1 MSWLVSLLGRV
12 AGDVWSTIAADWPYL
27 SLSVIAAAAVP
38 VYLGTDRLSGWLSQR
53 RWLAIG
59 AAVLLATATPFC
71 SCGTTAIVL
80 GMLATRT
87 PWAPI
92 VAFMVASPLTSPEEL
107 LLSAGLF
114 GWPFALIFFTGSIV
128 LGFAAGAVTD
138 LLERVGW
145 LAGQAR
151 MSAGKCG
158 TCPGSGTCCASGT
171 SPGSGMFPGSGTSPG
186 SGHAVDA
193 APPAGRGSEPAAVR
207 TGIAAR
213 LRVADLAHELR
224 GPGRRLAVYFLGYS
238 AIGYL
243 LIELL
248 PTGSLTGLL
257 SGHSP
262 ASIALAA
269 ALGVPVYITT
279 EASLPMVA
287 ALIHGGLGFGP
298 AMAFLVT
305 GAGTSIGAI
314 TGAFVIARARVIA
327 LVVTLL
333 FAGALVIGGV
343 AGVILG

>member
-1 MSWLVSLLGRV
+1 MTDLLGRV
-12 AGDVWSTIAADWPYL
+12 TGDVWSTMAADWPYL
-27 SLSVIAAAAVP
+27 LLSILAAAMVP
-38 VYLGTDRLSGWLSQR
+38 VYIGTGRLSGWLSRR

-59 AAVLLATATPFC
+59 AAVLLATLTPFC

-114 GWPFALIFFTGSIV
+114 GWPFALTFFTGTIA
-128 LGFAAGAVTD
+128 LGLAAGGVTS
-138 LLERVGW
+138 LLERTRW
-145 LAGQAR
+145 LCCQAR
-151 MSAGKCG
+151 MLRDARPQG
-158 TCPGSGTCCASGT
+158 TCPAPGCA
-171 SPGSGMFPGSGTSPG
+171 
-186 SGHAVDA
+186 
-193 APPAGRGSEPAAVR
+193 PAPAAAAAACSAGPAAR
-207 TGIAAR
+207 SGIAAR
-213 LRVADLAHELR
+213 LRLPELAGQLR
-224 GPGRRLAVYFLGYS
+224 GAGLRLALYFLGYT

-248 PTGSLTGLL
+248 PTGFLTSLL
-257 SGHSP
+257 SGHSA

-269 ALGVPVYITT
+269 LLGIPVYITT
-279 EASLPMVA
+279 EGSLPMVA
-287 ALIHGGLGFGP
+287 ALIQGGLGLGP

-327 LVVTLL
+327 LVVALL
-333 FAGALVIGGV
+333 FAGALVLGGLTGAV
-343 AGVILG
+343 LG

>member
-1 MSWLVSLLGRV
+1 MVAWMTDLLGRV
-12 AGDVWSTIAADWPYL
+12 TGDVWSTMAADWPYL
-27 SLSVIAAAAVP
+27 LLSVVVAAMVP
-38 VYLGTDRLSGWLSQR
+38 VFVGTARLSGWLSRR

-59 AAVLLATATPFC
+59 AAVLLATLTPFC

-87 PWAPI
+87 PWAPV

-114 GWPFALIFFTGSIV
+114 GWPFALIFFAGTIA
-128 LGFAAGAVTD
+128 LGFAAGGVTS
-138 LLERVGW
+138 LLERTRW
-145 LAGQAR
+145 LCCQAR
-151 MSAGKCG
+151 MRRDEPSPA
-158 TCPGSGTCCASGT
+158 TCPARGA
-171 SPGSGMFPGSGTSPG
+171 PALVP
-186 SGHAVDA
+186 AVDG
-193 APPAGRGSEPAAVR
+193 AGPGPGAG

-213 LRVADLAHELR
+213 LRLPELARQLR
-224 GPGRRLAVYFLGYS
+224 GPGLRLALYFLGYT

-248 PTGSLTGLL
+248 PTGFLTSLL

-262 ASIALAA
+262 ASIAFAA
-269 ALGVPVYITT
+269 ALGIPVYITT

-287 ALIHGGLGFGP
+287 ALINGGLGLGP

-333 FAGALVIGGV
+333 FAGALVLGGL
-343 AGVILG
+343 AGAVLG

>member
-1 MSWLVSLLGRV
+1 MVEVSAVAWVADLLGRV
-12 AGDVWSTIAADWPYL
+12 AGDVWLTMAADWPYL
-27 SLSVIAAAAVP
+27 LLSILAAAAVP

-53 RWLAIG
+53 RWLAIS
-59 AAVLLATATPFC
+59 AAVLLATLTPFC

-114 GWPFALIFFTGSIV
+114 GWPFALIFFTGAIV
-128 LGFAAGAVTD
+128 LGLAAGGVTD
-138 LLERVGW
+138 LLERTGW

-151 MSAGKCG
+151 MRPAGCAHGACPASA
-158 TCPGSGTCCASGT
+158 P
-171 SPGSGMFPGSGTSPG
+171 
-186 SGHAVDA
+186 A
-193 APPAGRGSEPAAVR
+193 ADPVPPAGNGGAPAAIR
-207 TGIAAR
+207 TGVAAR
-213 LRVADLAHELR
+213 LRLTELAHELA
-224 GPGRRLAVYFLGYS
+224 GPGLRLALYFLGYS
-238 AIGYL
+238 AVGYL

-248 PTGSLTGLL
+248 PTGLLTGLL
-257 SGHSP
+257 SGHSA
-262 ASIALAA
+262 ASIVLAA
-269 ALGVPVYITT
+269 TLGIPVYITT

-287 ALIHGGLGFGP
+287 ALIHGGLGLGP

-327 LVVTLL
+327 LVVGLL
-333 FAGALVIGGV
+333 FAGALGLGAITG
-343 AGVILG
+343 AILG